1 MRLQIPK
8 YRNQRKTLHNRTIT
22 VIKRPNNVYQA
33 LHLPKILNLNP
44 CSAINKVKE
53 NQTFIEEEEI
63 DLAVISESHDRKNK
77 RLEESIELSNH
88 KVISNL
94 YQRST
99 KEKGGRRAI
108 IANKIKYNIENIT
121 NTSID
126 IPWGVEVTWP
136 IMTPKEISK
145 DSILRKIVLGEIYV
159 KPKSKKEKCNN

>member
-1 MRLQIPK
+1 M
-8 YRNQRKTLHNRTIT
+8 
-22 VIKRPNNVYQA
+22 YQA

-77 RLEESIELSNH
+77 RLEESIDLSNH

-126 IPWGVEVTWP
+126 IPWG
-136 IMTPKEISK
+136 S
-145 DSILRKIVLGEIYV
+145 
-159 KPKSKKEKCNN
+159 